1 MELSKG
7 FGSKEI
13 NYDLYLIMS
22 PEEKELLPYQT
33 KNEICAEALF
43 DYIRF
48 KKAYGETTLV
58 NEIEKIFNIIFDS
71 LSDNDKHKVFVMAY
85 SKINDMQIIN

>member
-1 MELSKG
+1 MELSKA

-13 NYDLYLIMS
+13 NYDLYTIMS
-22 PEEKELLPYQT
+22 PEEKELLPDET

-43 DYIRF
+43 DYIRY

-58 NEIEKIFNIIFDS
+58 NDIEKIFNIIFDS
-71 LSDNDKHKVFVMAY
+71 LSNNDKHKVFVMAY